1 VAHRFENQS
10 RWLSRFDWA
19 VQAAKF
25 SFADEISGKKQK
37 KTSRFSAASRSI
49 PGDHR
54 EEKEEEEEEEENN
67 HPASAASAEAHK
79 EGKVRNLLSNF
90 LHAPL
95 IEQNQQNQQKMRL
108 GKKTTIKSSQGDR
121 VKQYINNETV
131 MSRIFEECKMRGGV
145 WDGSCKSEVAAF
157 TISQWW

>member
-1 VAHRFENQS
+1 M
-10 RWLSRFDWA
+10 
-19 VQAAKF
+19 QAAKI

-54 EEKEEEEEEEENN
+54 EEKEEKEEEEENN

-79 EGKVRNLLSNF
+79 EEKVRNLLSNF
-90 LHAPL
+90 
-95 IEQNQQNQQKMRL
+95 IEQIQQNQQKRRL

-131 MSRIFEECKMRGGV
+131 KSRIFEECKMRGGV